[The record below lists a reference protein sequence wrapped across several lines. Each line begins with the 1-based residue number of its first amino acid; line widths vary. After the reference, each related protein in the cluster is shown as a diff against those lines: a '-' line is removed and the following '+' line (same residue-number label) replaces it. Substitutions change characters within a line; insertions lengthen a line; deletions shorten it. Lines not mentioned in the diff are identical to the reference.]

1 MQHFQ
6 KRFVLFVLFVIPLV
20 AYLFFASGINNFGRL
35 PVVSPTP
42 FEAQGIE
49 LDQKITILGFLGDRV
64 SLKKAFSSNLNEKI
78 YKRFHEFKDFQVVL
92 YFDPAQE
99 QAVTELKAQL
109 GELVDLSHWFF
120 IPATEVQVTS
130 MFSALSPRDQLNE
143 DGGSNYVFIIDKDR
157 MVRGRTPDDSDYP
170 YARYDAT
177 SVADLSKYM
186 VDDVKILLAEYR
198 MALKKNNGR

>member
-35 PVVSPTP
+35 PVVNPTP

-99 QAVTELKAQL
+99 QAVAELKAQL

-120 IPATEVQVTS
+120 VPATEIQVSS
-130 MFSALSPRDQLNE
+130 MFSALSPADQLND

>member
-35 PVVSPTP
+35 PVVNPTP

-99 QAVTELKAQL
+99 QAVAELKAQL

-120 IPATEVQVTS
+120 VPATETQVSS
-130 MFSALSPRDQLNE
+130 MFSALSPADQLND

-177 SVADLSKYM
+177 SVADFSKYM

>member
-1 MQHFQ
+1 MQQFQ

-35 PVVSPTP
+35 PVVNSQPIQAP
-42 FEAQGIE
+42 SIE
-49 LDQKITILGFLGDRV
+49 LHNKITILGFLGNQV
-64 SLKKAFSSNLNEKI
+64 ALKKAFSSNLNEKI

-92 YFDPAQE
+92 YFDPSE
-99 QAVTELKAQL
+99 QSVVDELRLQL
-109 GELVDLSHWFF
+109 GELVDLSHWYFL
-120 IPATEVQVTS
+120 PATKDQVQEVFVS
-130 MFSALSPRDQLNE
+130 LSPTDQLNA
-143 DGGSNYVFIIDKDR
+143 DGGSNYVFIIDKDQL
-157 MVRGRTPDDSDYP
+157 VRGRTSDDSEYP
-170 YARYDAT
+170 FPRYDAT

>member
-99 QAVTELKAQL
+99 QAVAELKAQL

-120 IPATEVQVTS
+120 VPATETQVSS
-130 MFSALSPRDQLNE
+130 MFSALSPADQLND

>member
-99 QAVTELKAQL
+99 QAVAELKAQL

>member
-99 QAVTELKAQL
+99 QAVAELKAQL

-120 IPATEVQVTS
+120 VPATETQVSS
-130 MFSALSPRDQLNE
+130 MFSALSPGDQLNH

>member
-35 PVVSPTP
+35 PVVNPTP

-99 QAVTELKAQL
+99 QAVAELKAQL
-109 GELVDLSHWFF
+109 GELVDLSNWFF
-120 IPATEVQVTS
+120 VPATETQVSS
-130 MFSALSPRDQLNE
+130 MFSALSPADQLND

-186 VDDVKILLAEYR
+186 VDDLKILLAEYR

>member
-35 PVVSPTP
+35 PVVSSTP

-99 QAVTELKAQL
+99 QAVAELKAQL

-120 IPATEVQVTS
+120 VPATEAQVSS
-130 MFSALSPRDQLNE
+130 MFSALSPGDQLND

>member
-35 PVVSPTP
+35 PVVNPTP

-78 YKRFHEFKDFQVVL
+78 YKRFH
-92 YFDPAQE
+92 
-99 QAVTELKAQL
+99 
-109 GELVDLSHWFF
+109 
-120 IPATEVQVTS
+120 
-130 MFSALSPRDQLNE
+130 
-143 DGGSNYVFIIDKDR
+143 
-157 MVRGRTPDDSDYP
+157 
-170 YARYDAT
+170 
-177 SVADLSKYM
+177 
-186 VDDVKILLAEYR
+186 
-198 MALKKNNGR
+198 

>member
-35 PVVSPTP
+35 PVVNPTP

-99 QAVTELKAQL
+99 QAVAELKAQL
-109 GELVDLSHWFF
+109 GELVDLSNWFF
-120 IPATEVQVTS
+120 VPATETQVSS
-130 MFSALSPRDQLNE
+130 MFSALSPADQLND

>member
-35 PVVSPTP
+35 PVVNPTP

-99 QAVTELKAQL
+99 QAVAELKAQL
-109 GELVDLSHWFF
+109 GELVDLSNWFF
-120 IPATEVQVTS
+120 VPATETQVSS
-130 MFSALSPRDQLNE
+130 MFSALSPADQLNG

-186 VDDVKILLAEYR
+186 VDDLKILLAEYR

>member
-35 PVVSPTP
+35 PVVNPTP

-99 QAVTELKAQL
+99 QAVAELKAQL

-120 IPATEVQVTS
+120 VPATETQVSS
-130 MFSALSPRDQLNE
+130 MFSALSPADQLND

>member
-35 PVVSPTP
+35 PVVKPTP

-99 QAVTELKAQL
+99 QAVAELKAQL

-120 IPATEVQVTS
+120 VPATETQVSS
-130 MFSALSPRDQLNE
+130 MFSALSPADQLND

>member
-35 PVVSPTP
+35 PVVSQTP

>member
-1 MQHFQ
+1 MQQFQ

-35 PVVSPTP
+35 PVVNPEP
-42 FEAQGIE
+42 IQAPGIE
-49 LDQKITILGFLGDRV
+49 LHNKITILGFLGNQV
-64 SLKKAFSSNLNEKI
+64 ALKKAFSSNLNEKI

-92 YFDPAQE
+92 YFDPSE
-99 QAVTELKAQL
+99 QSVVDELRLQL
-109 GELVDLSHWFF
+109 GELVDLSHWYFL
-120 IPATEVQVTS
+120 PATKDQVQEVFVS
-130 MFSALSPRDQLNE
+130 LSPTDQLNA
-143 DGGSNYVFIIDKDR
+143 DGGSNYVFIIDKDQL
-157 MVRGRTPDDSDYP
+157 VRGRTSDDSEYP
-170 YARYDAT
+170 FPRYDAT

>member
-1 MQHFQ
+1 MQQFQ

-35 PVVSPTP
+35 PVVNPQPIQAPS
-42 FEAQGIE
+42 IE
-49 LDQKITILGFLGDRV
+49 LHNKITILGFLGNQV
-64 SLKKAFSSNLNEKI
+64 ALKKAFSSNLNEKI

-92 YFDPAQE
+92 YFDPSE
-99 QAVTELKAQL
+99 QSVVDELRLQL
-109 GELVDLSHWFF
+109 GELVDLSHWYFL
-120 IPATEVQVTS
+120 PATKDQVQEVFVS
-130 MFSALSPRDQLNE
+130 LSPTDQLNA
-143 DGGSNYVFIIDKDR
+143 DGGSNYVFIIDKDQL
-157 MVRGRTPDDSDYP
+157 VRGRTSDDSEYP
-170 YARYDAT
+170 FPRYDAT

>member
-35 PVVSPTP
+35 PVVNPTP

-78 YKRFHEFKDFQVVL
+78 YKRFHKFKDFQVVL

-99 QAVTELKAQL
+99 QAVAELKAQL

-120 IPATEVQVTS
+120 VPATETQVSS
-130 MFSALSPRDQLNE
+130 MFSALSPADQLND